1 MGIVS
6 QIVINIS
13 MKNVIYCMKPVF
25 NGNIVTYANCN
36 DIRIL
41 KDGLYWHIISTKD
54 RSKID
59 NKNSFSWCIA
69 SFLVHSL

>member
-1 MGIVS
+1 MGIAS
-6 QIVINIS
+6 QIVIKIN

-59 NKNSFSWCIA
+59 NKNSFFCLFWCIA
-69 SFLVHSL
+69 CEI